1 MINFDLSEEQL
12 ALQKTVREFC
22 AGEVAPYIKEWD
34 EKAHFERSVFDKMAE
49 LGLLGVCIPEQYGG
63 AGFDY
68 ISLGLVCEE
77 LEACDTFLRVAMSV
91 HVGLNSLSVY
101 SWGTEEQKQ
110 KYLVPQAKGEKIG
123 TFGLTEPNAG
133 SDVVGMRSYAKRD
146 GDDWILNGEKMWISL
161 GDVADNFLFFCWTD
175 QEKQKARDHSGISCF
190 IVERTMPGFSSGTLH
205 GKMGIKA
212 GNTGYFSLQD
222 VRVPKENMLG
232 REGEGFKIAMFSLEN
247 GRYTVASGAT
257 GVIRA
262 SRDASVAYA
271 KTREVQGQTISNF
284 QLVKQKIAE
293 MQADYEMAH
302 LLWLKCG
309 ALKNAGKPSAKAA
322 SLAKWQA
329 TIRSEKALLAIEV
342 HGANG
347 YTNDYPV
354 ERYLRNCRPRRE
366 GTRDIHTPCRRR
378 EAVKKEK
385 QPGDTSAH
393 VPSRIEQTGSKPNKR
408 KRVSEGS
415 DHFCAYRLYV
425 CAFCGISLCMQGMD
439 HRIHRIKTQETTI
452 QNPSFMVNESS

>member
-1 MINFDLSEEQL
+1 MINFELSEEHL

-22 AGEVAPYIKEWD
+22 AGEVTPYIKEWD
-34 EKAHFERSVFDKMAE
+34 EKSHFERSIFDKMAD

-91 HVGLNSLSVY
+91 HVGLNSLSVF

-110 KYLVPQAKGEKIG
+110 KYLVPQAKGEKIA

-133 SDVVGMRSYAKRD
+133 SDVVGMRSHAKRD

-161 GDVADNFLFFCWTD
+161 GDVADHFLFFCWTD
-175 QEKQKARDHSGISCF
+175 LEKQRARDHSGLSCF
-190 IVERTMPGFSSGTLH
+190 IVERTMPGFTSGTLH
-205 GKMGIKA
+205 GKLGIKA

-222 VRVPKENMLG
+222 VRVPRANMLG
-232 REGEGFKIAMFSLEN
+232 EEGEGFKIAMFSLEN

-271 KTREVQGQTISNF
+271 NTREVQGQTIGNF
-284 QLVKQKIAE
+284 QLVKQKIANME
-293 MQADYEMAH
+293 ADYQMSH

-309 ALKNAGKPSAKAA
+309 YLKNEGLPSAKAA
-322 SLAKWQA
+322 SLAKWQS
-329 TIRSEKALLAIEV
+329 TIRSETAASMAIEI

-354 ERYLRNCRPRRE
+354 ERYLRNCKAAVIYE
-366 GTRDIHTPCRRR
+366 GTRDIHTLMQ
-378 EAVKKEK
+378 ADWALGLKKEK
-385 QPGDTSAH
+385 AARVILPPCQPA
-393 VPSRIEQTGSKPNKR
+393 
-408 KRVSEGS
+408 EGKGT
-415 DHFCAYRLYV
+415 A
-425 CAFCGISLCMQGMD
+425 
-439 HRIHRIKTQETTI
+439 
-452 QNPSFMVNESS
+452 N

>member
-1 MINFDLSEEQL
+1 MIDLELTEDHK
-12 ALQKTVREFC
+12 ALQATVREFVQ
-22 AGEVAPYIKEWD
+22 GEVAPYIKEWD
-34 EKAHFERSVFDKMAE
+34 EKAHFERSIFDKMAE

-68 ISLGLVCEE
+68 VSLGIVCEE

-110 KYLVPQAKGEKIG
+110 KYLAPQARGEKLA

-133 SDVVGMRSYAKRD
+133 SDVVGMRSYARRD

-161 GDVADNFLFFCWTD
+161 GDVADHFLFFCWTD
-175 QEKQKARDHSGISCF
+175 PEKQKIRDHSGISCF
-190 IVERTMPGFSSGTLH
+190 IVERSMPGFSSGTIH
-205 GKMGIKA
+205 GKLGIKA

-222 VRVPKENMLG
+222 VRVPQANMLG
-232 REGEGFKIAMFSLEN
+232 QEGEGFKIAMFSLEN

-262 SRDASVAYA
+262 SRDASVSYA
-271 KTREVQGQTISNF
+271 NTREVQGQKIANF

-293 MQADYEMAH
+293 MEADYEMCR
-302 LLWLKCG
+302 LLWLKAG
-309 ALKNAGKPSAKAA
+309 WLKNMGLPSAKAA

-329 TIRSEKALLAIEV
+329 TVKSEKAASMAIEV

-354 ERYLRNCRPRRE
+354 ERYLRNCKAAVIYE
-366 GTRDIHTPCRRR
+366 GTRDIHTLMQ
-378 EAVKKEK
+378 ADWALGFKKEK
-385 QPGDTSAH
+385 AARVTLPPYQPA
-393 VPSRIEQTGSKPNKR
+393 ESK
-408 KRVSEGS
+408 VAAS
-415 DHFCAYRLYV
+415 
-425 CAFCGISLCMQGMD
+425 
-439 HRIHRIKTQETTI
+439 
-452 QNPSFMVNESS
+452 

>member
-1 MINFDLSEEQL
+1 MIDFELTEDHK
-12 ALQKTVREFC
+12 ALVQTVREFC
-22 AGEVAPYIKEWD
+22 AGEVAPHIKEWD
-34 EKAHFERSVFDKMAE
+34 EKAHFEPSVFAKMAE

-77 LEACDTFLRVAMSV
+77 LEACDTFLRVVMSV

-110 KYLVPQAKGEKIG
+110 KYLVPQAKGEKLA

-133 SDVVGMRSYAKRD
+133 SDVIGMRSTARRD

-161 GDVADNFLFFCWTD
+161 ADVADHFLFFCWTD
-175 QEKQKARDHSGISCF
+175 PDKQKARDHSGISCF
-190 IVERTMPGFSSGTLH
+190 IVERGMPGFSSGTIH
-205 GKMGIKA
+205 GKMGIRA

-232 REGEGFKIAMFSLEN
+232 QEGEGFKIAMFSLEN

-262 SRDASVAYA
+262 SRDAAIAYA
-271 KTREVQGQTISNF
+271 NTREVQGQKIANF

-293 MQADYEMAH
+293 MEADYEMCH
-302 LLWLKCG
+302 LLWAKAG
-309 ALKNAGKPSAKAA
+309 YLKNMGKPSARAA

-329 TIRSEKALLAIEV
+329 TTRSEKAASMAIEV

-354 ERYLRNCRPRRE
+354 ERYLRNCKAAVIYE
-366 GTRDIHTPCRRR
+366 GTRDIHTLMQADWALGLR
-378 EAVKKEK
+378 KEK
-385 QPGDTSAH
+385 PARVTLPAYQVDTKSTA
-393 VPSRIEQTGSKPNKR
+393 K
-408 KRVSEGS
+408 
-415 DHFCAYRLYV
+415 
-425 CAFCGISLCMQGMD
+425 
-439 HRIHRIKTQETTI
+439 
-452 QNPSFMVNESS
+452 

>member
-1 MINFDLSEEQL
+1 MIEFELTDEHK
-12 ALQKTVREFC
+12 ALQQTVREFV

-34 EKAHFERSVFDKMAE
+34 EKAHFERSIFDKMAE

-68 ISLGLVCEE
+68 ISLGIVCEE

-110 KYLVPQAKGEKIG
+110 KYLVPQAKGEKLA

-133 SDVVGMRSYAKRD
+133 SDVVGMRSYARRD

-161 GDVADNFLFFCWTD
+161 GNTADHFLFFCWTD
-175 QEKQKARDHSGISCF
+175 QEKQKNRDHSGISCF
-190 IVERTMPGFSSGTLH
+190 IIERSMPGFSSGSLH
-205 GKMGIKA
+205 GKMGIRA
-212 GNTGYFSLQD
+212 GDTGYFSLQD
-222 VRVPKENMLG
+222 VRVPQENMLG
-232 REGEGFKIAMFSLEN
+232 NEGEGFKIAMFSLEN

-262 SRDASVAYA
+262 ARDASVAYA
-271 KTREVQGQTISNF
+271 NTREVQGQTIANF
-284 QLVKQKIAE
+284 QLVKQKIANME
-293 MQADYEMAH
+293 ADYQMAH
-302 LLWLKCG
+302 LLWLKTG
-309 ALKNAGKPSAKAA
+309 YLKNMGLPSARAA

-329 TIRSEKALLAIEV
+329 TIRSETAASMAIEI

-354 ERYLRNCRPRRE
+354 ERYLRNCKAAVIYE
-366 GTRDIHTPCRRR
+366 GTRDIHTLMQ
-378 EAVKKEK
+378 ADWALGMKKEK
-385 QPGDTSAH
+385 AARVILPPYKPDSAQDA
-393 VPSRIEQTGSKPNKR
+393 S
-408 KRVSEGS
+408 
-415 DHFCAYRLYV
+415 A
-425 CAFCGISLCMQGMD
+425 
-439 HRIHRIKTQETTI
+439 
-452 QNPSFMVNESS
+452 

>member
-1 MINFDLSEEQL
+1 VIDFELTEDHL
-12 ALQKTVREFC
+12 ALQQTVREFVNRDV
-22 AGEVAPYIKEWD
+22 GPYIKEWD
-34 EKAHFERSVFDKMAE
+34 ERSYFEPKVFETMAE
-49 LGLLGVCIPEQYGG
+49 LGLMGVCIPEQYGG

-77 LEACDTFLRVAMSV
+77 LEAMDTFLRVAMSV
-91 HVGLNSLSVY
+91 HVGLNSLSLY
-101 SWGTEEQKQ
+101 TWGTEEQKQ
-110 KYLVPQAKGEKIG
+110 KYLVPQAKGEKTA

-133 SDVVGMRSYAKRD
+133 SDVVGMRSSANRD

-161 GDVADNFLFFCWTD
+161 ADVADHFLFFCWTD
-175 QEKQKARDHSGISCF
+175 PEKQKVRDHSGLSCF

-212 GNTGYFSLQD
+212 GNTGFFSLQD

-232 REGEGFKIAMFSLEN
+232 QEGEGFKIAMFSLEN

-271 KTREVQGQTISNF
+271 NTREVQGQKIGNF

-293 MQADYEMAH
+293 MEADYQMCR
-302 LLWLKCG
+302 LLWLQAG
-309 ALKNAGKPSAKAA
+309 FLKNEGKHSQKAA

-329 TIRSEKALLAIEV
+329 TVRSEKAASMAIEV

-354 ERYLRNCRPRRE
+354 ERYLRNCKAAVIYE
-366 GTRDIHTPCRRR
+366 GTRDIHTLMQ
-378 EAVKKEK
+378 ADWALGLKKEK
-385 QPGDTSAH
+385 SARMTL
-393 VPSRIEQTGSKPNKR
+393 PPYKPTDAK
-408 KRVSEGS
+408 
-415 DHFCAYRLYV
+415 A
-425 CAFCGISLCMQGMD
+425 A
-439 HRIHRIKTQETTI
+439 
-452 QNPSFMVNESS
+452 

>member
-1 MINFDLSEEQL
+1 MVDCLFEFSTKSYHNDIMIDLELTEEHI
-12 ALQKTVREFC
+12 ALQNTVREFC

-34 EKAHFERSVFDKMAE
+34 EKSHFERSVFDKMAE

-63 AGFDY
+63 AAFDY
-68 ISLGLVCEE
+68 ISLGIVCEE

-101 SWGTEEQKQ
+101 SWGNEDQKQ
-110 KYLVPQAKGEKIG
+110 KYLVPQAKGEKLA

-146 GDDWILNGEKMWISL
+146 GDDWMLNGEKMWISL
-161 GDVADNFLFFCWTD
+161 GDVADHFLFFCWTD

-205 GKMGIKA
+205 GKLGIKA

-232 REGEGFKIAMFSLEN
+232 AEGEGFKIAMFSLEN

-262 SRDASVAYA
+262 CRDASVAYA
-271 KTREVQGQTISNF
+271 NTREVQNQKIANF

-293 MQADYEMAH
+293 MEADYQMSH
-302 LLWLKCG
+302 LLWLKTG
-309 ALKNAGKPSAKAA
+309 WLKNEGLPSAKAA

-329 TIRSEKALLAIEV
+329 TTRSEKAASMAIEV

-354 ERYLRNCRPRRE
+354 ERYLRNCKAAVIYE
-366 GTRDIHTPCRRR
+366 GTRDIHTLMQ
-378 EAVKKEK
+378 ADWALGLKKEK
-385 QPGDTSAH
+385 AA
-393 VPSRIEQTGSKPNKR
+393 
-408 KRVSEGS
+408 RVILPP
-415 DHFCAYRLYV
+415 Y
-425 CAFCGISLCMQGMD
+425 
-439 HRIHRIKTQETTI
+439 
-452 QNPSFMVNESS
+452 NPSEAKGTSN

>member
-1 MINFDLSEEQL
+1 MIELELTEEHI
-12 ALQKTVREFC
+12 ALQQTVREFV

-34 EKAHFERSVFDKMAE
+34 EKSYFEPKVFEKMAE

-68 ISLGLVCEE
+68 ISLGIVCEE

-91 HVGLNSLSVY
+91 HVGLNSLSIF

-110 KYLVPQAKGEKIG
+110 KYLVPQAKGEKIA

-133 SDVVGMRSYAKRD
+133 SDVIGMRSHARRD

-175 QEKQKARDHSGISCF
+175 AEKQKARDHSGMSCF
-190 IVERTMPGFSSGTLH
+190 IVERSMAGFTSGTIH
-205 GKMGIKA
+205 GKLGIRA

-232 REGEGFKIAMFSLEN
+232 QEGEGFKIAMFSLEN

-271 KTREVQGQTISNF
+271 NTREVQGQTIANF
-284 QLVKQKIAE
+284 QLVKQKIANME
-293 MQADYEMAH
+293 ADYQMAH
-302 LLWLKCG
+302 LLWLKTG
-309 ALKNAGKPSAKAA
+309 YLKNMGLPSARAA

-329 TIRSEKALLAIEV
+329 TIRSETAASMAIEV

-354 ERYLRNCRPRRE
+354 ERYLRNCKAAVIYE
-366 GTRDIHTPCRRR
+366 GTRDIHTLMQ
-378 EAVKKEK
+378 ADWALGMKKEK
-385 QPGDTSAH
+385 AARVILP
-393 VPSRIEQTGSKPNKR
+393 PYKPA
-408 KRVSEGS
+408 
-415 DHFCAYRLYV
+415 D
-425 CAFCGISLCMQGMD
+425 
-439 HRIHRIKTQETTI
+439 IKDGAA
-452 QNPSFMVNESS
+452 